1 MELTER
7 THALDEQI
15 TQIYSIPKEEQKQV
29 HNEDTDLVFQPD
41 TVRLYWHR
49 NDDRVWRRGEGTRSR
64 IEGFVIRDGR
74 QTRQRTSD
82 LVYVGR
88 GTDRFS
94 ELAQSI
100 EGLVQ
105 TVQATEKV
113 LPE

>member
-1 MELTER
+1 MELTEWNH
-7 THALDEQI
+7 TLDEQI
-15 TQIYSIPKEEQKQV
+15 TQIYSIPKEEQEQTHV
-29 HNEDTDLVFQPD
+29 ENTDLVFQPD

-49 NDDRVWRRGEGTRSR
+49 TSDRIWHRGSGTRSR
-64 IEGFVIRDGR
+64 IEGFVIRDG
-74 QTRQRTSD
+74 QTTRQRTSD

-100 EGLVQ
+100 DGLVQ
-105 TVQATEKV
+105 AVHAKEKT